1 MQLRLRDSLPF
12 VRVSITHNGQSIEIP
27 NVLVDTGS
35 GGTIFAADI
44 MSAVGVSPQAEDV
57 LHTIYGVGGSE
68 VVFTRKLDILKVG
81 DFAMQHFEV
90 EVGGM
95 DYGFD
100 IQGILGMDFLIAA
113 GAQIDLKELQIKF
126 TQLP

>member
-1 MQLRLRDSLPF
+1 
-12 VRVSITHNGQSIEIP
+12 
-27 NVLVDTGS
+27 
-35 GGTIFAADI
+35 
-44 MSAVGVSPQAEDV
+44 MSAVGIVPQAEDT

-68 VVFTRKLDILKVG
+68 VVFTRKVDMLSVG
-81 DFAMQHFEV
+81 TYTIRHFEV

-113 GAQIDLKELQIKF
+113 GAQINLKEMKIEF
-126 TQLP
+126 IDSP